1 MRARNSRDEGFLL
14 RYLAWLTLIVRRSK
28 TLVRL
33 DSKYSLVILSMTRN
47 FWALISIYNGHI
59 IQ

>member
-14 RYLAWLTLIVRRSK
+14 RYLAWLTLIVRRSE
-28 TLVRL
+28 TLVGL
-33 DSKYSLVILSMTRN
+33 DSKYSLVILSMTRD
-47 FWALISIYNGHI
+47 FWTLISIYNGHI